1 VVDVL
6 KVEFNQLR
14 LVSIVKTNEII
25 FSRFTNII
33 LKMFIITGD
42 KV

>member
-1 VVDVL
+1 
-6 KVEFNQLR
+6 VEFNQLR

-25 FSRFTNII
+25 FSSFKNII
-33 LKMFIITGD
+33 LEMFIITGD